1 MKNKT
6 RRNHWYE
13 GITEAVKMYIPGNNT
28 YRTIQARRARIGT
41 RFILP
46 LIIGFLVFMVRPLI
60 ISLQMSMS
68 QVNVG
73 QGTMT
78 PFNVSLDILGTRM
91 VLPFGNYNY
100 AFVSDPD
107 FTKLLV
113 SEIGRMAINT
123 IATLVMSFVIAVI
136 LNQDFKGRTFC
147 RVIFFLPVILSS
159 GVLPGIESQNAYFN
173 LMTSISDAVN
183 ESSGVN
189 LSQALQNL
197 LSVSGVA
204 RDVFDVIFQMIDA
217 IYDIVMASGIQ
228 IIVFLTGLQSI
239 SPSLYEAADV
249 EGCSAWESFWK
260 ITFPMVSPL
269 LLVNCIYTIIDFF
282 MKNDNTVMEHINQVM
297 YGTQMD
303 FGAASAESWIYFG
316 VALLFIGISTFIITR
331 AVKSYE

>member
-1 MKNKT
+1 MSRNGKY
-6 RRNHWYE
+6 NHWYE
-13 GITEAVKMYIPGNNT
+13 GITNAIKMYIPGNNM
-28 YRTIQARRARIGT
+28 YRTIQARRARTGT
-41 RFILP
+41 LFILP
-46 LIIGFLVFMVRPLI
+46 LIIGFLAFMVRPLFL
-60 ISLQMSMS
+60 SLQMSMS
-68 QVNVG
+68 KVAVVE
-73 QGTMT
+73 GTMS
-78 PFNVSLDILGTRM
+78 PFNITMNLFGQNIV
-91 VLPFGNYNY
+91 VPFGNYNY

-107 FTKLLV
+107 FSKMLV

-136 LNQDFKGRTFC
+136 LNQDFKGRTLC

-173 LMTSISDAVN
+173 LMTSISDAVG

-217 IYDIVMASGIQ
+217 IYDIIMASGIQ

-269 LLVNCIYTIIDFF
+269 LLVNTIYTIIDFF
-282 MKNDNTVMEHINQVM
+282 MKNDNRVMERINTVM
-297 YGTQMD
+297 YGVQLN
-303 FGAASAESWIYFG
+303 FGVASAMSWIYFG
-316 VALLFIGISTFIITR
+316 VALVFIGISTFIITR
-331 AVKSYE
+331 TVKSYE

>member
-1 MKNKT
+1 
-6 RRNHWYE
+6 
-13 GITEAVKMYIPGNNT
+13 MYIPGNRT
-28 YRTIQARRARIGT
+28 YHTIQARRARTGT
-41 RFILP
+41 LFILP

-68 QVNVG
+68 SVNVG

-78 PFNVSLDILGTRM
+78 PFNITLNIFGTNL
-91 VLPFGNYNY
+91 VVPFGNYNY

-113 SEIGRMAINT
+113 GEIGRMAINT

-147 RVIFFLPVILSS
+147 RIIFFLPVILSS

-173 LMTSISDAVN
+173 LMTSISDAVG
-183 ESSGVN
+183 ESSGVD
-189 LSQALQNL
+189 LSRALQDL

-204 RDVFDVIFQMIDA
+204 REVFDVIFQMIDA

-282 MKNDNTVMEHINQVM
+282 MKNDNTVMEHINSVM